1 MSRAA
6 FRQADMER
14 IFRAARREGFAVQ
27 IDIRSLVVTA
37 IPNAAPAEAIDTAPR
52 QGGILTSGEGARYG
66 KENWDED

>member
-1 MSRAA
+1 MTRAA

-37 IPNAAPAEAIDTAPR
+37 FPDIHKEELVDAHGGHPRILSAGNVAPD
-52 QGGILTSGEGARYG
+52 GE
-66 KENWDED
+66 ENFED

>member
-14 IFRAARREGFAVQ
+14 VFRAARREGFAVQ
-27 IDIRSLVVTA
+27 IDLRSLIVTA
-37 IPNAAPAEAIDTAPR
+37 VAGEKSKIPLDDTGNSNAILAPGNLAPD
-52 QGGILTSGEGARYG
+52 G